1 MRPGLVLADFAAR
14 DGRRVVVRTPRWED
28 LDDLL
33 GLINSLVEEEAEIVV
48 NERVTRDGEAEWLAG
63 VLARLERDE
72 VVHLVAEVEGKVI
85 ASADLHPGRGS
96 DAHVGVVGI
105 VVKCG
110 FRGVGVG
117 ARMLGAIVDVARKRG
132 LRLLVLSVFAS
143 NVRAVR
149 LYERGGFVRCGL
161 VPLRHFSKGKYV
173 DEVLMAKSLV

>member
-1 MRPGLVLADFAAR
+1 MVLADFAAL
-14 DGRRVVVRTPRWED
+14 DGRRVVVRTPRWGD
-28 LDDLL
+28 LGDLL
-33 GLINSLVEEEAEIVV
+33 ELINSLVEEEAEIVV
-48 NERVTRDGEAEWLAG
+48 NEKVTRDGEAEWLAG
-63 VLARLERDE
+63 VLGRLERDE
-72 VVHLVAEVEGKVI
+72 FVHLVAEVEGRVV

-105 VVKCG
+105 VVKDG

-117 ARMLGAIVDVARKRG
+117 TGMLWVIFDAARKRG

-149 LYERGGFVRCGL
+149 LYERVGFVRCGL
-161 VPLRHFSKGKYV
+161 VPLRHFNKGKYV

>member
-1 MRPGLVLADFAAR
+1 MRSGLVFVDFVAR
-14 DGRRVVVRTPRWED
+14 DGRRVVLRAPRWED

-48 NERVTRDGEAEWLAG
+48 NERVTRDGEVEWLAS
-63 VLARLERDE
+63 VLARVERDE
-72 VVHLVAEVEGKVI
+72 FVHLVAEVDGRVV

-96 DAHVGVVGI
+96 DSHVGVVGI
-105 VVKCG
+105 VVKDG

-117 ARMLGAIVDVARKRG
+117 TRMLEVIVDVARKRG

-149 LYERGGFVRCGL
+149 LYERVGFVRCGL

-173 DEVLMAKSLV
+173 DEVVMAKSLV